1 MDSSCIKAQGTD
13 LGRGYVNLVK
23 ALALTNVNAA
33 PKKPGF
39 SKKAGTYKDN
49 TITLELTGVE
59 VGCTAYYSTDGKT
72 ITFKNGVLSDN
83 AKEYTGPIEIGGKN
97 YVQVYAM
104 VIKTAI
110 SLPARWHRQDIPSGR
125 KCLAS
130 GWNPLPEQNI

>member
-1 MDSSCIKAQGTD
+1 M
-13 LGRGYVNLVK
+13 
-23 ALALTNVNAA
+23 
-33 PKKPGF
+33 
-39 SKKAGTYKDN
+39 
-49 TITLELTGVE
+49 E

-104 VIKTAI
+104 VIKNSNQLA
-110 SLPARWHRQDIPSGR
+110 SPVASARYTFGR

-130 GWNPLPEQNI
+130 VWNPLPEQNI